1 MGEDRLIQGQS
12 ITLLNES
19 LEVPQPVSAEIVPK
33 DGTEP
38 PFMVGSSVISIGDS
52 LCITGGG
59 ATCFSMGT
67 YWEPRSYLLSL
78 YVDGQPVAK
87 PQPETK
93 RAQATRCPQFL
104 QASRV
109 VGMVRQSHGQQ
120 LPHRITERPNHREIR
135 RLNLESSDEFRTV
148 SESGEPA
155 VISGLDLG
163 NCVRSWTN
171 EYLVRCVGPEKEVE
185 CSVE

>member
-1 MGEDRLIQGQS
+1 MDESSETSQPITAELI
-12 ITLLNES
+12 L
-19 LEVPQPVSAEIVPK
+19 K

-38 PFMVGSSVISIGDS
+38 PFMIGSSVITIGDNA
-52 LCITGGG
+52 CITGGG

-78 YVDGQPVAK
+78 PPVSR

-93 RAQATRCPQFL
+93 PIQVVQCPQFL

-120 LPHRITERPNHREIR
+120 LLGGITQRPNHQEIR
-135 RLNLESSDEFRTV
+135 RLNLESSDEFQKIL
-148 SESGEPA
+148 ENGEPV

-163 NCVRSWTN
+163 DCVRSWTN
-171 EYLVRCVGPEKEVE
+171 EYLVRAVGPEKEVR
-185 CSVE
+185 CSVECDAPF